1 MRPSPGQIER
11 LADHLIRRLGTAE
24 FVTLTGGIDVMRSK
38 IIALLNRNFDEE
50 AVIEQAARVE
60 AEKLVKQGIPGMKRD
75 EFDLRKVELLMKQKI
90 AKDRGFS
97 L

>member
-11 LADHLIRRLGTAE
+11 LADRLIRNLSTAE
-24 FVTLTGGIDVMRSK
+24 FVKLTGGVDAMRSK
-38 IIALLNRNFDEE
+38 IIALLNRNWDEE
-50 AVIEQAARVE
+50 AEIEQKARAE
-60 AEKLVKQGIPGMKRD
+60 AEKLVKQGVAGVRRD
-75 EFDLRKVELLMKQKI
+75 ELDMRKVELLMKQKI